1 MGRDRDE
8 GRPVEPGDARAHG
21 NDPDAVEINRGGGG
35 RDEGRLGPNI
45 DSEGRNMDDPQGGGT
60 RSVGRAREERSGS
73 GSREG
78 SRGSSQDDSPEWR
91 SQQDSQRRR
100 DRNDSDSDRDSNANA
115 DRGTSWTSVIFGL
128 LAALGASL
136 ILSGIVGGIV
146 AAIFGALGVGGGA
159 EGGTTALVGV
169 LLTLLLAFLIGG
181 YVAGRLASRSGVK
194 HGLLVPLLLL
204 ILTILLGIIGAL
216 VGFSL
221 IDNLQGVTLPAVPSG
236 IQQQAQGEAPQNL
249 GAILTVSGILALLVP
264 FIGGAIGG
272 AWGAKT
278 GRNRP

>member
-1 MGRDRDE
+1 MGRDRDRDE
-8 GRPVEPGDARAHG
+8 GRPVEPGEAQAHG
-21 NDPDAVEINRGGGG
+21 NDPDAVEINREGG
-35 RDEGRLGPNI
+35 RDAGRLGPNI
-45 DSEGRNMDDPQGGGT
+45 DAEGRDMDNPQGGEGP
-60 RSVGRAREERSGS
+60 RSVRRAQEDRQERS
-73 GSREG
+73 RDEG
-78 SRGSSQDDSPEWR
+78 RGRQDA
-91 SQQDSQRRR
+91 QRRGDA
-100 DRNDSDSDRDSNANA
+100 DRNTDSE
-115 DRGTSWTSVIFGL
+115 RGTSWTSVIFGL

-146 AAIFGALGVGGGA
+146 AAILGALGGGGGA
-159 EGGTTALVGV
+159 EGGTAGLIGV

-204 ILTILLGIIGAL
+204 VLTILLAIIGAL

-221 IDNLQGVTLPAVPSG
+221 IDNLQGVTLPAVPG
-236 IQQQAQGEAPQNL
+236 GVQQQAQGEAPQNL

-264 FIGGAIGG
+264 FIGGALGG

>member
-1 MGRDRDE
+1 MGRDRDK
-8 GRPVEPGDARAHG
+8 GKPVEPGDARAHG
-21 NDPDAVEINRGGGG
+21 NDPDAVEINRGG

-45 DSEGRNMDDPQGGGT
+45 DAEGRNMDDPQEGGT

-73 GSREG
+73 QEG
-78 SRGSSQDDSPEWR
+78 SRGGSRDDSPEWR
-91 SQQDSQRRR
+91 SQQESEHRR
-100 DRNDSDSDRDSNANA
+100 DRRNDADSSRDRHNDADSS
-115 DRGTSWTSVIFGL
+115 RGTSWTSVIFGL

-159 EGGTTALVGV
+159 EGGTTALIGV

-204 ILTILLGIIGAL
+204 ILTILLAIIGAL

-221 IDNLQGVTLPAVPSG
+221 IDNLQGVTLPAVPSD

-249 GAILTVSGILALLVP
+249 GSILTVSGILALLVP
-264 FIGGAIGG
+264 FIGGALGG